1 MAVLVTGAA
10 GFIGFHVC
18 RALLGRGESVV
29 GVDNLD
35 PYYDVGLKRARLAQL
50 APHPEFAFVAADV
63 ADRSAIADLLRP
75 KGEVDRIVHLAAQ
88 AGVRHSMSHPDA
100 YLHSNVQGQ
109 LVMLEA
115 AALMRG
121 LRHLVY
127 ASSSSVYGASAR
139 VPFAID
145 DPVSQPRSIYAVT
158 KRTGELM
165 AETFAH
171 QHGLPLTGLRYFTV
185 YGPWGRPDM
194 APHIFTNAILA
205 GEPIRLFHHGRA
217 RRDLTYV
224 DDVVAGTLAALDR
237 PAAAGSHRLY
247 NLGGADAVPLERIV
261 ALFEQAIGRTAQVE
275 RVAAPP
281 GDVAETWADVSATE
295 RDLGWRPAVPPEQGI
310 PRFVAWY
317 REYYGV

>member
-18 RALLGRGESVV
+18 RALLDRGESVV

-35 PYYDVGLKRARLAQL
+35 PYYDVALKRARLAQL
-50 APHPEFAFVAADV
+50 APHPEFAFVAADI
-63 ADRSAIADLLRP
+63 ADRSAIVDLLLAE
-75 KGEVDRIVHLAAQ
+75 GGVDRIVHLAAQ

-109 LVMLEA
+109 LVLLEA
-115 AALMRG
+115 AARMSG

-127 ASSSSVYGASAR
+127 ASSSSVYGASPAA
-139 VPFAID
+139 PFAID
-145 DPVSQPRSIYAVT
+145 DPVRQPRSIYAVT

-165 AETFAH
+165 AEAFAH
-171 QHGLPLTGLRYFTV
+171 QHGLPITGLRYFTV

-194 APHIFTNAILA
+194 APHIFTKAILA
-205 GEPIRLFHHGRA
+205 GETIRLFHHGLA

-237 PAAAGSHRLY
+237 PAPAPSHRLY
-247 NLGGADAVPLERIV
+247 NLGGGDVVPLDYIV
-261 ALFEQAIGRTAQVE
+261 GLFEQAIGRAAHIE
-275 RVAAPP
+275 RVAAPA
-281 GDVAETWADVSATE
+281 GDVAETWADISATE
-295 RDLGWRPAVPPEQGI
+295 RDLGWHPVVPPDQGI